1 MKVIALIRVSTVA
14 QEFESQRLKVI
25 EEIRRDGYG
34 ESDIIIIED
43 KESGRLSEEERSGIN
58 KLKQHIENEQVA
70 SVYVYELSRI
80 SRKSTTL
87 FSIRDYLTSR
97 GINLICLN
105 PYFKMLKADG
115 SFDENSNVFFG
126 IFSTLA
132 ENENSIRRARIMR
145 GKEKK
150 RAEGKL
156 AVGKPLY
163 GYIVDENHY
172 PKPHPVES
180 QIVKEIFDRYVNKR
194 ESSGVIAKDLYL
206 RKVFRD
212 DSNKLLTI
220 QNYVTVVLR
229 EKRYTGGSIYPALV
243 PVELYDEAEK
253 IRQAAGCRFT
263 RKSLTKVVYPLQGY
277 IYTIDNYL
285 LTIGVTNNRYLKM
298 NDASVSRISLNMD
311 ATHQLTK
318 YVITKYLESGV
329 LSVNIEN
336 ERLELNNRLSVN
348 KIKLSSIDDKISSL
362 EKENDFIQA
371 RIIKGRLSETKG
383 DAMIDDNIKQMKA
396 LEDER
401 MSLIYENSNIE
412 NRLVFLSNSLL
423 TDYEEISINDN
434 DDLRNY
440 VEKYLKKIIV
450 TKVKF
455 STYLLEY
462 QFLDGKIMKYGFF
475 STCHYIK
482 LYDEKFQEIALVA
495 HENPRR

>member
-1 MKVIALIRVSTVA
+1 MKVIALIRVSTAA
-14 QEFESQRLKVI
+14 QEFESQRLKVL
-25 EEIRRDGYG
+25 EEIYRDGYS

-80 SRKSTTL
+80 SRRSTLL

-105 PYFKMLKADG
+105 PYFKMLKSDG
-115 SFDENSNVFFG
+115 SFDENSNMFFG
-126 IFSTLA
+126 IFSTMA
-132 ENENSIRRARIMR
+132 ENENSLRRARVMR

-156 AVGKPLY
+156 SVGAPLY
-163 GYIVDENHY
+163 GYAVDENHY
-172 PKPHPVES
+172 PYPHPIES

-206 RKVFRD
+206 RKAFRD
-212 DSNKLLTI
+212 DSTKLLTI

-229 EKRYTGGSIYPALV
+229 EKRYTGGSIYPAIV
-243 PVELYDEAEK
+243 PFDLYEKAEI
-253 IRQAAGCRFT
+253 IRKSAGSRFT

-298 NDASVSRISLNMD
+298 NGGSVARISLNMD

-329 LSVNIEN
+329 LSIDIEK
-336 ERLELNNRLSVN
+336 ERKEINDKMSIN
-348 KIKLSSIDDKISSL
+348 KMKLLSIDDKIAAI

-371 RIIKGRLSETKG
+371 RIIKGRLSEMKG
-383 DAMIDDNIKQMKA
+383 DEMIDENINQMKH

-401 MSLIYENSNIE
+401 VEINYEISQQEARLI
-412 NRLVFLSNSLL
+412 FLSNSLL
-423 TDYEEISINDN
+423 TDYEQISINSN
-434 DDLRNY
+434 DDLRKY
-440 VEKYLKKIIV
+440 VEKYIKKIIV

-455 STYLLEY
+455 STYLLDY
-462 QFLDGKIMKYGFF
+462 KFLDGKTVKYAFY
-475 STCHYIK
+475 SNCHYIK
-482 LYDEKFQEIALVA
+482 LYNDKFQEIAQIA
-495 HENPRR
+495 HKKLRR